1 MAYAKGDVVLVPF
14 PFTDLSATR
23 VRPAVVVSSDRY
35 ATHTSDVMV
44 AMVTSQPQTGF
55 SDCALRDW
63 QQAGLIYPSWVRAK
77 IATLAQGLVRFSPGR
92 LSGRD
97 EKAVE
102 RTLRIVLG
110 LGGRR

>member
-23 VRPAVVVSSDRY
+23 VRPAVVVSSEQY
-35 ATHTSDVMV
+35 STHTSDIVV

-55 SDCALRDW
+55 IDCALRDW
-63 QQAGLIYPSWVRAK
+63 QQAGLIHPSWVRAK
-77 IATLAQGLVRFSPGR
+77 LATLAQGLIRFAPGR

-97 EKAVE
+97 VKAVE
-102 RTLRIVLG
+102 RTLRMALG
-110 LGGRR
+110 LGGRG

>member
-1 MAYAKGDVVLVPF
+1 MAYVKGDVVLVPF

-23 VRPAVVVSSDRY
+23 VRPAVVVSSEQY
-35 ATHTSDVMV
+35 SAHTSDIIV

-55 SDCALRDW
+55 ADCALRDW

-77 IATLAQGLVRFSPGR
+77 VATLAQGLIRFSPGC

-97 EKAVE
+97 VKSVE
-102 RTLRIVLG
+102 GTVRMALG